1 MKNNLIEVSNLEK
14 YFEISGGIFSRNK
27 QVVKAVDGIS
37 FNIPY
42 GSSLGLVGQSGCGK
56 TTTARALSLL
66 DPKTGGDVSFYND
79 ETKSMQSIDE
89 LEGDELKKFR
99 RNIQMIFQDPYESLN
114 PRWNIKDI
122 ILEPL
127 NIHNIGNLS
136 DREEAVYE
144 ILKTVGLTPPEN
156 YMPRFPHELSGGQR
170 QRVSIARTL
179 IMKPKFVVC
188 DEPTSMLD
196 VSIRISIMDLMLNLA
211 KDLEVSYL
219 YITHDLAVAR
229 YMCDRI
235 AVMFNGKIVEISETE
250 ELLSLE
256 LVQLFDSKFK
266 YHLDRYKYSSRYGVD
281 PKDHQQECR
290 AILNNLEAK
299 INPSPWIFGKAV
311 SLLDISILPF
321 IRQCKIANPDWFFA
335 QNFVKVI
342 DLLNYFENGDLFA
355 QAMQKYELWDPLKNN
370 GNIFP

>member
-14 YFEISGGIFSRNK
+14 YFEISGGTFSRNK

-136 DREEAVYE
+136 DREEAVFE

-235 AVMFNGKIVEISETE
+235 AVMFNGKIVEIAETE
-250 ELLSLE
+250 ELLSNPIHPYTKRLI
-256 LVQLFDSKFK
+256 
-266 YHLDRYKYSSRYGVD
+266 SSIPIPD
-281 PKDHQQECR
+281 PSYNR
-290 AILNNLEAK
+290 T
-299 INPSPWIFGKAV
+299 
-311 SLLDISILPF
+311 
-321 IRQCKIANPDWFFA
+321 
-335 QNFVKVI
+335 
-342 DLLNYFENGDLFA
+342 
-355 QAMQKYELWDPLKNN
+355 KYEIDFTELDQIISTNS
-370 GNIFP
+370 GNADMVEVKDNHYVATHDVKGLL

>member
-1 MKNNLIEVSNLEK
+1 MENTLIEVKNLEK
-14 YFEISGGIFSRNK
+14 YFEISGGLFTRNK
-27 QVVKAVDGIS
+27 SIVKAVDGIS
-37 FNIPY
+37 FDIPF

-66 DPKTGGDVSFYND
+66 DPKTGGDINFYNS
-79 ETKSMQSIDE
+79 ETQMMQSIDE
-89 LEGDELKKFR
+89 LEGEELKKFR

-127 NIHNIGNLS
+127 NIHNIGDLKE
-136 DREEAVYE
+136 REEAVYE

-156 YMPRFPHELSGGQR
+156 YMPRYPHELSGGQR

-235 AVMFNGKIVEISETE
+235 AVMFNGKIVEIAETE
-250 ELLSLE
+250 ELLNNPIHPYTKRLISSIPIPDPSYKRETYEINFQELDSLIAE
-256 LVQLFDSKFK
+256 
-266 YHLDRYKYSSRYGVD
+266 
-281 PKDHQQECR
+281 
-290 AILNNLEAK
+290 
-299 INPSPWIFGKAV
+299 NPNSVEMIEV
-311 SLLDISILPF
+311 
-321 IRQCKIANPDWFFA
+321 NPDH
-335 QNFVKVI
+335 FVGTHDVKG
-342 DLLNYFENGDLFA
+342 LL
-355 QAMQKYELWDPLKNN
+355 
-370 GNIFP
+370 

>member
-1 MKNNLIEVSNLEK
+1 MSNTLIEVKNLEK
-14 YFEISGGIFSRNK
+14 YFEVSGGLFSRNK
-27 QVVKAVDGIS
+27 TIVKAVDGIS
-37 FNIPY
+37 FNIPF

-66 DPKTGGDVSFYND
+66 DPKTGGEVNFYNK
-79 ETKSMQSIDE
+79 ESESMQSIDE
-89 LEGDELKKFR
+89 LEGEELKKFR

-127 NIHNIGNLS
+127 NIHNIGDLK
-136 DREEAVYE
+136 DREDAVYE

-156 YMPRFPHELSGGQR
+156 YMPRYPHELSGGQR

-229 YMCDRI
+229 YMCDQI
-235 AVMFNGKIVEISETE
+235 AVMFNGKIVEIAKTE
-250 ELLSLE
+250 
-256 LVQLFDSKFK
+256 
-266 YHLDRYKYSSRYGVD
+266 
-281 PKDHQQECR
+281 
-290 AILNNLEAK
+290 
-299 INPSPWIFGKAV
+299 
-311 SLLDISILPF
+311 
-321 IRQCKIANPDWFFA
+321 
-335 QNFVKVI
+335 
-342 DLLNYFENGDLFA
+342 DLLNNPIHPYTKRLISSIPIPDPSYNRQQYEVNFEELDSIIANNSESK
-355 QAMQKYELWDPLKNN
+355 AMIEVSEDHFVATHDVKGLL
-370 GNIFP
+370 

>member
-1 MKNNLIEVSNLEK
+1 MKNNLIEVRDLEK
-14 YFEISGGIFSRNK
+14 YFEVSGGLFSRNK
-27 QVVKAVDGIS
+27 SVVKAVDGIS
-37 FNIPY
+37 FDIPF

-66 DPKTGGDVSFYND
+66 DPKTNGIVNFYNE
-79 ETKSMQSIDE
+79 ETSSMQSIDE
-89 LEGDELKKFR
+89 LEGEELKKFR

-127 NIHNIGNLS
+127 NIHNIGDLK

-156 YMPRFPHELSGGQR
+156 YMPRYPHELSGGQR

-235 AVMFNGKIVEISETE
+235 AVMFNGKIVEIAETE
-250 ELLSLE
+250 ELLGNPIHPYTKRLI
-256 LVQLFDSKFK
+256 
-266 YHLDRYKYSSRYGVD
+266 SSIPIPD
-281 PKDHQQECR
+281 PSYER
-290 AILNNLEAK
+290 
-299 INPSPWIFGKAV
+299 V
-311 SLLDISILPF
+311 
-321 IRQCKIANPDWFFA
+321 R
-335 QNFVKVI
+335 
-342 DLLNYFENGDLFA
+342 
-355 QAMQKYELWDPLKNN
+355 YELDFTELDSIINNNSNNDPMVEVKDNHFVATHDIKGTL
-370 GNIFP
+370 

>member
-1 MKNNLIEVSNLEK
+1 M
-14 YFEISGGIFSRNK
+14 FSRNK
-27 QVVKAVDGIS
+27 SIVKAVDGIS
-37 FNIPY
+37 FDIPF

-66 DPKTGGDVSFYND
+66 DPKTGGDINFYNS
-79 ETKSMQSIDE
+79 ETQMMQSIDE
-89 LEGDELKKFR
+89 LEGEELKKFR

-127 NIHNIGNLS
+127 NIHNIGDLKE
-136 DREEAVYE
+136 REEAVYE

-156 YMPRFPHELSGGQR
+156 YMPRYPHELSGGQR

-235 AVMFNGKIVEISETE
+235 AVMFNGKIVEIAETE
-250 ELLSLE
+250 ELLNNPIHPYTKRLISSIPIPDPSYKRETYEINFQELDSLIAE
-256 LVQLFDSKFK
+256 
-266 YHLDRYKYSSRYGVD
+266 
-281 PKDHQQECR
+281 
-290 AILNNLEAK
+290 
-299 INPSPWIFGKAV
+299 NPNSVEMIEV
-311 SLLDISILPF
+311 
-321 IRQCKIANPDWFFA
+321 NPDH
-335 QNFVKVI
+335 FVGTHDVKG
-342 DLLNYFENGDLFA
+342 LL
-355 QAMQKYELWDPLKNN
+355 
-370 GNIFP
+370 

>member
-1 MKNNLIEVSNLEK
+1 MKNTLIEVKNMEK
-14 YFEISGGIFSRNK
+14 YFEVSGGLFSRNK
-27 QVVKAVDGIS
+27 TIVKAVDGIS
-37 FNIPY
+37 FDIPF

-66 DPKTGGDVSFYND
+66 DPKTGGEINFYNT
-79 ETKSMQSIDE
+79 ETNNMQSIDE
-89 LEGDELKKFR
+89 LEGEELKKFR

-127 NIHNIGNLS
+127 NIHNIGDLK
-136 DREEAVYE
+136 DRDEAVYE

-156 YMPRFPHELSGGQR
+156 YMPRYPHELSGGQR

-235 AVMFNGKIVEISETE
+235 AVMFNGKIVEIAETE
-250 ELLSLE
+250 ELLNNPIHPYTKRLISSIPIPDPSYNRENYEVNFQE
-256 LVQLFDSKFK
+256 LDTL
-266 YHLDRYKYSSRYGVD
+266 
-281 PKDHQQECR
+281 
-290 AILNNLEAK
+290 
-299 INPSPWIFGKAV
+299 
-311 SLLDISILPF
+311 
-321 IRQCKIANPDWFFA
+321 IADNPDSVEMIEVS
-335 QNFVKVI
+335 QDHFVGIHDVKGI
-342 DLLNYFENGDLFA
+342 L
-355 QAMQKYELWDPLKNN
+355 
-370 GNIFP
+370 